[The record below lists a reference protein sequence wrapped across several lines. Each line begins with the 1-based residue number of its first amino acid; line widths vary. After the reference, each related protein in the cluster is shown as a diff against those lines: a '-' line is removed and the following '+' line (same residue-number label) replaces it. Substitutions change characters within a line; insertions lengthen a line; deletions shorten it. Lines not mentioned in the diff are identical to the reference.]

1 MWRKALQLCLPFPH
15 ENSPAALH
23 VHSGPIATP
32 AHVES
37 RHHVMYALSRG
48 ARPLSGVGLPFPCRH
63 GLPRLVLAPRI
74 AVLVAAKRER
84 KPKSE
89 GEGEEG
95 AVAVLEDAAPAT
107 AAADAS
113 STAATAGQ
121 EAAAAPAKRGRKPKA
136 AGAAVAAADD
146 AEGGAQA
153 AGATDTTPKAAAA
166 TRAAAKYA
174 VMVRAGSKL
183 HCDGCTIGPCCCMW
197 QSHPAWG
204 MHVQCVWDR
213 TADCVDY

>member
-1 MWRKALQLCLPFPH
+1 MPFPH
-15 ENSPAALH
+15 GNWPRVIAGLH
-23 VHSGPIATP
+23 PNLAPIATP
-32 AHVES
+32 ARVE
-37 RHHVMYALSRG
+37 RRPPVMYALSRG
-48 ARPLSGVGLPFPCRH
+48 ARPLSGVGLAFPCRQGQR
-63 GLPRLVLAPRI
+63 GLPRLVPAPRI
-74 AVLVAAKRER
+74 AVLVAAKRGR

-136 AGAAVAAADD
+136 SGAAVAAAAD
-146 AEGGAQA
+146 AGGGAQA

-174 VMVRAGSKL
+174 VMVRAGLKL
-183 HCDGCTIGPCCCMW
+183 HCDGCVLLHVAT
-197 QSHPAWG
+197 WG
-204 MHVQCVWDR
+204 MHVHCVCPLGWDSGL
-213 TADCVDY
+213 C